1 MSKIKNSK
9 AKSKSKTQSK
19 TKLLANEIMKK
30 VERLKASKALFS
42 Q

>member
-9 AKSKSKTQSK
+9 AKSKTQSK

-30 VERLKASKALFS
+30 MERLKTAKAVFS